1 MDPVQSAERQQ
12 VLGDLLTDLI
22 ERQGALLKRFEG
34 QSDWQAGSAPLY
46 QRLDESYQAVKRAL
60 EKAVADGLQPSDDL
74 QRLLERSR
82 ERGELLGRQVARRR
96 SEVGSRLSSVRQRRR
111 QVEGATAGRPG
122 VSGRSCDM
130 RG

>member
-12 VLGDLLTDLI
+12 VLGDLLEDLI
-22 ERQGALLKRFEG
+22 ERQEALLKRFEG
-34 QSDWQAGSAPLY
+34 QSDWQAGSGPLY

-60 EKAVADGLQPSDDL
+60 EKAVADGLQPGDEL

-82 ERGELLGRQVARRR
+82 ERGELLGRQVARRQ
-96 SEVGSRLSSVRQRRR
+96 SEVGTRLSSVRLRRR
-111 QVEGATAGRPG
+111 KFESATAGRPD